1 MAIALLREAEQLAL
15 DGADLGEGE
24 AARELR
30 VLEREL
36 VRVRVRAGARASY
49 CSPVVEWR
57 GASGVVVAVVCGGSV
72 ILPCAKRLVT
82 LRCKPK

>member
-1 MAIALLREAEQLAL
+1 MRREACGLAIALLREAEQLAL

-57 GASGVVVAVVCGGSV
+57 VARGERCGRWPWCVVGA
-72 ILPCAKRLVT
+72 L
-82 LRCKPK
+82 

>member
-1 MAIALLREAEQLAL
+1 MAIALLCEAEQLAL

-36 VRVRVRAGARASY
+36 VRVRVRVRAGARASC

-57 GASGVVVAVVCGGSV
+57 GAKVVVVAVVCSGSLIV
-72 ILPCAKRLVT
+72 AWARVVVA
-82 LRCKPK
+82 

>member
-1 MAIALLREAEQLAL
+1 MRREACGLAITLLREAEQLAL

-36 VRVRVRAGARASY
+36 VRVRAQG
-49 CSPVVEWR
+49 
-57 GASGVVVAVVCGGSV
+57 
-72 ILPCAKRLVT
+72 
-82 LRCKPK
+82 

>member
-36 VRVRVRAGARASY
+36 VRVRVRVRARARASY

-57 GASGVVVAVVCGGSV
+57 VASGVVVAVVCSGS
-72 ILPCAKRLVT
+72 LVVAWA
-82 LRCKPK
+82 RVVVA